1 MTAEPA
7 ASRVELL
14 EAADRDVIARLRRAE
29 GQLRGIQRMITSS
42 RQCEEVVA
50 QMLAVRAALDRMVE
64 IHLSSNIRDCARG
77 LPPEEAAERMTSLMS
92 MVTRKAGARG

>member
-1 MTAEPA
+1 M
-7 ASRVELL
+7 
-14 EAADRDVIARLRRAE
+14 EAGDRDLMSRLRRAE
-29 GQLRGIQRMITSS
+29 GQLRGIQRMVTES

-77 LPPEEAAERMTSLMS
+77 LPPEEAAERMTSLLS
-92 MVTRKAGARG
+92 MVTRKAGTRG